1 MVALFGSICGALVRS
16 ANISFFPIPSPIVS
30 SHHPPDTKTKGHR
43 ANYFFFL
50 STLAEFKE
58 IRKEW
63 KARKKEEDNQRKAE
77 EERQRASLGGA
88 PPVDGSTSDPAHTP
102 TSASY
107 PPGVRPQLPPL
118 GYNQAGGQVAGQ
130 YPGGAEQMYQSGN
143 GGQIYS
149 NYPASPYQQ
158 GQQVYQQRM
167 STSFPLTSS
176 G

>member
-1 MVALFGSICGALVRS
+1 MFHQTHKEQGPGA
-16 ANISFFPIPSPIVS
+16 N
-30 SHHPPDTKTKGHR
+30 D
-43 ANYFFFL
+43 FFFL
-50 STLAEFKE
+50 SIVAEFKE

-118 GYNQAGGQVAGQ
+118 GYNQAGAQVAGP

-167 STSFPLTSS
+167 SLLSPPPSITSS
-176 G
+176 GGMSGSRDEWDVDFCFRADPDTPNNYAS